1 MFKWYRP
8 WCTNWSS
15 RIRIRAWLSVLWNRQ
30 LIRQTPTLGLV
41 WWEAILVKWSNES
54 RPCQFLS
61 WRSGANLRTERR
73 WDQVYYQSSWDGIFI
88 RSNFACKNGYNCVNH
103 FSRPFKVSPRRAGAH
118 ILFLYSS
125 YTLTVF
131 VACARGD
138 HLSAIYP
145 PAGPSYGSPPFLPLN
160 AEAISL
166 WSFCGMRWM
175 VMAGY
180 KQQLRLSEGCQV
192 GR

>member
-15 RIRIRAWLSVLWNRQ
+15 RICILAWLSVLWNRQ

-73 WDQVYYQSSWDGIFI
+73 WNQVYHQRSWDGIFI
-88 RSNFACKNGYNCVNH
+88 RAKTGITALITLVDP
-103 FSRPFKVSPRRAGAH
+103 SRSPRRPGAH

-131 VACARGD
+131 VTCARGD